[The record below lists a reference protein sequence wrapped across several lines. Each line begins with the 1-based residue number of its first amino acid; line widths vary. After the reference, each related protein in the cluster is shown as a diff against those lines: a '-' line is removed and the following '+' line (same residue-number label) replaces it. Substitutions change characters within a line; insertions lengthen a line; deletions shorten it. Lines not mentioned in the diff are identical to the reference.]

1 MHPSLVLTPEG
12 RLLARRRDETP
23 DGIREEVI
31 DVTDKAHHR
40 LDDTVI
46 IQAGT
51 RLSSIFELLKA
62 NESLKEIY
70 ARNWAHDYVARYEGL
85 RSGEVVLT
93 KDEHADPQEPAM
105 QALVLSQHQEVRLP
119 TGLLAT
125 IAAAQD
131 PHAPSPTR
139 YLNLTDDR
147 DSFEEDGKTPTL
159 TIKETSSYW
168 HLSGRSVP
176 FTQDTELWGVNYKA
190 GSHIDYSVS
199 FSFDRC
205 IDLPLHIGGGVMSL
219 VIIGKRRKDRLTVNV
234 PLGTDQEPPA
244 ITLHEM
250 IGAIT
255 HDFSFH
261 GGPQETQ
268 VAAEELRQVSKELD
282 DENHA
287 EDLTYGLPRLFC
299 PDAGIGDNQAHA
311 QELQDRARYW
321 DRAVV
326 MEHTGLSET
335 ELDSRLKQGR
345 LLELSSFATNTTPRR
360 DAYPAEQFIAGFDVE
375 LLRFLNWV
383 ASSSCSEWATHKFLT
398 EWTTPNLQGDL
409 INGWAVLA
417 LADTPL
423 DHQELTD
430 PDVKTTSYRR
440 APMRPVYVPHTS
452 KSALIS
458 AFEAF
463 AAQRRQEY
471 EQRDELGDEG

>member
-31 DVTDKAHHR
+31 DITDKAHHR
-40 LDDTVI
+40 LDETVL

-93 KDEHADPQEPAM
+93 QDEHAVPQEPAM
-105 QALVLSQHQEVRLP
+105 QVLVLSPHQEVRLP
-119 TGLLAT
+119 NGLLAT
-125 IAAAQD
+125 ITAAQD

-139 YLNLTDDR
+139 YLNLTDDG
-147 DSFEEDGKTPTL
+147 DSRQEDGKPPTF
-159 TIKETSSYW
+159 TIKETSIYW

-176 FTQDTELWGVNYKA
+176 FKKDTELGGVNYKA

-205 IDLPLHIGGGVMSL
+205 IDLPLQIGGGVMSL

-299 PDAGIGDNQAHA
+299 PDAGIGHNQAHA

-345 LLELSSFATNTTPRR
+345 LLELRSFATNTTPHR

-398 EWTTPNLQGDL
+398 EWTTPNRQGEL

-430 PDVKTTSYRR
+430 PDLKAASYRR
-440 APMRPVYVPHTS
+440 APMRPVYVPLTP

>member
-12 RLLARRRDETP
+12 RLLAHRRVETA
-23 DGIREEVI
+23 DGIRENVI
-31 DVTDKAHHR
+31 DFTDKAHHR
-40 LDDTVI
+40 LDDTVL

-51 RLSSIFELLKA
+51 RLSAIFELLKA

-70 ARNWAHDYVARYEGL
+70 MRNWAHDYVARYEWL

-93 KDEHADPQEPAM
+93 KDEHVDPQEPAM
-105 QALVLSQHQEVRLP
+105 QALVLSPHQEVRLP
-119 TGLLAT
+119 NGLLAT

-131 PHAPSPTR
+131 PHAPSSTR
-139 YLNLTDDR
+139 YLNLTDDG
-147 DSFEEDGKTPTL
+147 DSRQEDGKTPTL
-159 TIKETSSYW
+159 TIKETSRYW

-176 FTQDTELWGVNYKA
+176 FTQDTEPWGVKYKA
-190 GSHIDYSVS
+190 EGHLDYSVS

-205 IDLPLHIGGGVMSL
+205 IDLPLRIGAGVMSL
-219 VIIGKRRKDRLTVNV
+219 VIIGKRRKDRLMVNV
-234 PLGTDQEPPA
+234 PLGTDQEPLA

-255 HDFSFH
+255 YDFSFY

-299 PDAGIGDNQAHA
+299 PNAEFGHNQAHA

-321 DRAVV
+321 DRALV
-326 MEHTGLSET
+326 MEHTGWSES

-345 LLELSSFATNTTPRR
+345 LLELSSFATNTAPRR
-360 DAYPAEQFIAGFDVE
+360 DAYPAEQFIPGFDVE

-383 ASSSCSEWATHKFLT
+383 ASSSCSEWATHKFLA
-398 EWTTPNLQGDL
+398 EWTTPSLQGDL

-430 PDVKTTSYRR
+430 PDLKAISYRR
-440 APMRPVYVPHTS
+440 APMRPVYVPYTP

-463 AAQRRQEY
+463 AARRRQEY
-471 EQRDELGDEG
+471 ERRDELGDEG

>member
-23 DGIREEVI
+23 DGIREQVI
-31 DVTDKAHHR
+31 DITDKAHHR
-40 LDDTVI
+40 LDETVL

-93 KDEHADPQEPAM
+93 QDEHAVPQEPAM
-105 QALVLSQHQEVRLP
+105 QVLVLSPHQEVRLP
-119 TGLLAT
+119 NGLLAT
-125 IAAAQD
+125 ITAAQD

-139 YLNLTDDR
+139 YLNLTDDG
-147 DSFEEDGKTPTL
+147 DSRQEDGKPPTF
-159 TIKETSSYW
+159 TIKETSIYW

-176 FTQDTELWGVNYKA
+176 FKKDTELGGVNYKA

-205 IDLPLHIGGGVMSL
+205 IDLPLQIGGGVMSL

-299 PDAGIGDNQAHA
+299 PDAGIGHNQAHA

-345 LLELSSFATNTTPRR
+345 LLELRSFATNTTPHR

-398 EWTTPNLQGDL
+398 EWTTPNRQGEL

-430 PDVKTTSYRR
+430 PDLKAASYRR
-440 APMRPVYVPHTS
+440 APMRPVYVPLTP

>member
-1 MHPSLVLTPEG
+1 MHPSLELTPEG
-12 RLLARRRDETP
+12 RLLARRRVETA
-23 DGIREEVI
+23 DGMREEVI
-31 DVTDKAHHR
+31 DFTDKAHHR
-40 LDDTVI
+40 LDDTVL

-51 RLSSIFELLKA
+51 RLSAIFELLKA

-70 ARNWAHDYVARYEGL
+70 TRNWAHDYVARYEGL

-93 KDEHADPQEPAM
+93 NDERADPREPAM
-105 QALVLSQHQEVRLP
+105 QALVLSAHQEVRLP
-119 TGLLAT
+119 NGLLAT
-125 IAAAQD
+125 ITAAQD

-139 YLNLTDDR
+139 YLNLTDNV
-147 DSFEEDGKTPTL
+147 DSRQEDEKTPTF
-159 TIKETSSYW
+159 TIKETSIYW

-176 FTQDTELWGVNYKA
+176 FTQDTELGGVNYKA

-205 IDLPLHIGGGVMSL
+205 IDLPLQIGGGVMSL

-234 PLGTDQEPPA
+234 PLGTDQEPLA

-268 VAAEELRQVSKELD
+268 VAAEELRQASNELD

-299 PDAGIGDNQAHA
+299 PDAGFGDNQAHA

-326 MEHTGLSET
+326 MEHTGWSET

-345 LLELSSFATNTTPRR
+345 LLELSSFATNTTPHR
-360 DAYPAEQFIAGFDVE
+360 DAYPTEQFIPGFDVE

-430 PDVKTTSYRR
+430 PDLKATSYRR
-440 APMRPVYVPHTS
+440 APMQPVYVPHTP

-458 AFEAF
+458 AFETF
-463 AAQRRQEY
+463 AARRRQEY

>member
-1 MHPSLVLTPEG
+1 
-12 RLLARRRDETP
+12 
-23 DGIREEVI
+23 
-31 DVTDKAHHR
+31 
-40 LDDTVI
+40 
-46 IQAGT
+46 
-51 RLSSIFELLKA
+51 
-62 NESLKEIY
+62 
-70 ARNWAHDYVARYEGL
+70 
-85 RSGEVVLT
+85 
-93 KDEHADPQEPAM
+93 M

-147 DSFEEDGKTPTL
+147 DSFEEDGKTLTL

-282 DENHA
+282 DEDHA
-287 EDLTYGLPRLFC
+287 EDLTYGLPRLFG
-299 PDAGIGDNQAHA
+299 PDAGLGDNQAHA
-311 QELQDRARYW
+311 QELRDRARYW

-345 LLELSSFATNTTPRR
+345 LLELSSFATNTTPHR
-360 DAYPAEQFIAGFDVE
+360 DAYPAEQFI
-375 LLRFLNWV
+375 
-383 ASSSCSEWATHKFLT
+383 
-398 EWTTPNLQGDL
+398 P
-409 INGWAVLA
+409 
-417 LADTPL
+417 TPL

-430 PDVKTTSYRR
+430 PDLKTTSYRR

>member
-23 DGIREEVI
+23 DGIREQVI
-31 DVTDKAHHR
+31 DITDKAHHR
-40 LDDTVI
+40 LDETVL

-93 KDEHADPQEPAM
+93 QDEHAVPQEPAM
-105 QALVLSQHQEVRLP
+105 QVLVLSPHQEVRLP
-119 TGLLAT
+119 NGLLAT
-125 IAAAQD
+125 ITAAQD

-139 YLNLTDDR
+139 YLNLTDDG
-147 DSFEEDGKTPTL
+147 DSRQEDGKPPTF
-159 TIKETSSYW
+159 TIKETSIYW

-176 FTQDTELWGVNYKA
+176 FKKDTELGGVNYKA

-205 IDLPLHIGGGVMSL
+205 IDLPLQIGGGVMSL

-234 PLGTDQEPPA
+234 PLGTDQEPPS

-299 PDAGIGDNQAHA
+299 PDAGIGHNQAHA

-345 LLELSSFATNTTPRR
+345 LLELRSFATNTTPHR

-398 EWTTPNLQGDL
+398 EWTTPNRQGEL

-430 PDVKTTSYRR
+430 PDLKAASYRR
-440 APMRPVYVPHTS
+440 APMRPVYVPLTP